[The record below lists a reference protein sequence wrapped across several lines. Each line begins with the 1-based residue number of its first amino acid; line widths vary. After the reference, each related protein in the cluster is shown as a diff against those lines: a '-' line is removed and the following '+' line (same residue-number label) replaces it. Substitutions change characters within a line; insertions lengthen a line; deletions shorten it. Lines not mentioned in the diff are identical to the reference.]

1 MAIISKIQQG
11 GCQPPVPARFRH
23 PCICLPQPRLACPPR
38 PPAHTARAM
47 RTRSMKPNARGCMR
61 LPALLNWLTNVV
73 LITGRGH
80 LTPLPLQS
88 ADERYHRRRFVLNA
102 AEANAGCVTIRMA
115 PLVSQTG
122 LLRVLSHLPTLCRI
136 DQINTYLHTLLS
148 LYLFVRIA

>member
-1 MAIISKIQQG
+1 
-11 GCQPPVPARFRH
+11 
-23 PCICLPQPRLACPPR
+23 
-38 PPAHTARAM
+38 
-47 RTRSMKPNARGCMR
+47 MR